1 MKDKNDFDYNI
12 VQFSILKCLDTPKP
26 NIKVEDIPPELRSF
40 LPKNDNEAQKTIN
53 SELSVMIHESVP
65 RVRKSREGLFER
77 TESGN
82 AYVEFIKKRIE
93 KLREVNEKFKEQLEE
108 TVSANKK
115 TLEQK
120 ESEEIS
126 FMHVPFVELN
136 GCLYQQVYDPG
147 TDISYFVS
155 FDGNGYEKI
164 ERIEFGDKVFLP
176 NELERDPRDN
186 KPIIILASEPVDYK
200 SIPNL
205 IEKIENFIY
214 KYGDVSDTDRRLLSL
229 FVILT
234 WVYDKMESVP
244 YARFLADTGK
254 GKTRMLKILHQL
266 CYNSFMAAGC
276 STISGALRMQSKWK
290 GTAFFNEV
298 DFKNTEDTAM
308 FVKWVNNGFERGLP
322 IIMSNKENPNLR
334 DIFDPFGPKV
344 FAMKRPFEDAAT
356 EARLISVNMYETR
369 RKDIPI
375 LLPPEFYQE
384 GLRIRNMLLDFRL
397 KNWNTIVNVPEE
409 AVAKVRELDVEPRLK
424 QLMLPLL
431 PIVVSYNGGLE
442 EFIKFIK
449 ERQVEI
455 RKQRANSWEGT
466 IFNIMYAI
474 ATGDDTYRNEFFEYR
489 DQDNNMTA
497 VTTKMIADELKT
509 SAKMVASAL
518 KSIGFDIERKYVEVR
533 KARKAKEDVE
543 CEKKVVRC
551 IVVQRWSKWSEAVS
565 RYYADYKDEVP
576 EVPECL
582 KSEKYIDDRLSSVN
596 AVKSVN
602 SVKTEQD
609 KQTELTCL
617 TGLTP
622 MTEDRLLDL
631 LPINAEF
638 SLAQWEDIWM
648 QMNQKDPNSA
658 YHAFWQVVK
667 ECKKT
672 GRIYSPREGVV
683 VRRF

>member
-1 MKDKNDFDYNI
+1 MKDKNDFSYDLRQYY
-12 VQFSILKCLDTPKP
+12 ILKTLSKPKA
-26 NIKVEDIPPELRSF
+26 IIRLSDLPEEACNLFS
-40 LPKNDNEAQKTIN
+40 NEEQIT
-53 SELSVMIHESVP
+53 SELNVMASESVP
-65 RVRKSREGLFER
+65 RVRINETGQFEL
-77 TESGN
+77 TEAGI
-82 AYVEFIKKRIE
+82 EFLKFMEQQLSNLQKKNEEFE
-93 KLREVNEKFKEQLEE
+93 KKLKEAQTTAD

-136 GCLYQQVYDPG
+136 GCLYQQVYDPE

-489 DQDNNMTA
+489 DQDNNMIA

-565 RYYADYKDEVP
+565 RYYADYKDKVP

-602 SVKTEQD
+602 SVKTED
-609 KQTELTCL
+609 KQTELTGL

-622 MTEDRLLDL
+622 MTEDSLLDL

-638 SLAQWEDIWM
+638 PLAQWENIWM
-648 QMNQKDPNSA
+648 QMNQKDPNTA